1 MTEANIDVARSY
13 FQAIQTG
20 DLDTVGKLL
29 DKDVVWHQPGANRFS
44 GVRKGREDVFQMLG
58 GMMEASQGSFAID
71 KVHALMG
78 NGELVATT
86 IHFVGRHDKS
96 SIAMDGVDL
105 LRFKDG
111 KIAEVWLFSG
121 DPAAEDAFWGQVGPS
136 WPT

>member
-20 DLDTVGKLL
+20 DLGTVGKLL

-44 GVRKGREDVFQMLG
+44 GVRQGRDDVFQMLG

-71 KVHALMG
+71 KVHSLMG
-78 NGELVATT
+78 NGELVAAT
-86 IHFVGRHDKS
+86 IHFAGRHDKAS
-96 SIAMDGVDL
+96 MAMDGVDL
-105 LRFKDG
+105 LRIKDG

-121 DPAAEDAFWGQVGPS
+121 DPAAEDIFWGK
-136 WPT
+136 